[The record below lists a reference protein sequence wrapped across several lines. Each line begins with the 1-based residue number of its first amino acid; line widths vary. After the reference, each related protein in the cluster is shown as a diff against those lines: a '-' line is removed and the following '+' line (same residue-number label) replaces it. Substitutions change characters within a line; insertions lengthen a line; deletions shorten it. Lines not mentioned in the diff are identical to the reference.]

1 MCLAVPMKLVEL
13 GDNAQSGVAD
23 LDGART
29 RVNLSLIDAPQ
40 LGDFLIVHAGFAIE
54 RLDEEEA
61 NARLEMF
68 EELGEQWREQAAAQA
83 SPAGTSPGDATGT
96 APTTEEQG

>member
-1 MCLAVPMKLVEL
+1 MCLAVPMKLIEL
-13 GDNAQSGVAD
+13 GDDAQSGVAD

-29 RVNLSLIDAPQ
+29 RVNLSLIDEPQ

-54 RLDEEEA
+54 RLDEGEA

-68 EELGEQWREQAAAQA
+68 DELGEQWRKDEAARQE
-83 SPAGTSPGDATGT
+83 T
-96 APTTEEQG
+96 APDEPGGSN